1 MKKYYLTILFIF
13 CMGTIFAQ
21 GNRREVIDAQKVA
34 FFTRQL
40 DLSAEEAKLFW
51 PIYDEFTEKRDKIV
65 EQRTLITQDVGRN
78 FRNMSEKEL
87 EEAGDRMI
95 SLNLQEAELKAQYHE
110 KFKEVLSPSKVV
122 RLYNAENGFKNY
134 LLNQLRSRREN
145 AAINERWRLRD
156 NTKTENYNLE

>member
-13 CMGTIFAQ
+13 FMGTIFAQ

-65 EQRTLITQDVGRN
+65 EQRTTITRDVGRN
-78 FRNMSEKEL
+78 FRNMTEVEL
-87 EEAGDRMI
+87 EEAGDRLI
-95 SLNLQEAELKAQYHE
+95 SLNLQEAQLKAEYHE
-110 KFKEVLSPSKVV
+110 KFKQVLTPSKVV
-122 RLYNAENGFKNY
+122 RLYNAENGIKNY
-134 LLNQLRSRREN
+134 LLNQLRSRRET
-145 AAINERWRLRD
+145 AVNERWRLRED
-156 NTKTENYNLE
+156 SQN

>member
-13 CMGTIFAQ
+13 CLGTIFAQ

-65 EQRTLITQDVGRN
+65 EQRTTITRDVGRN
-78 FRNMSEKEL
+78 FRNMTEEKL
-87 EEAGDRMI
+87 EEAGDRLI
-95 SLNLQEAELKAQYHE
+95 SLNLQEAELKAEYHE
-110 KFKEVLSPSKVV
+110 KFKQVLTPSKVV

-134 LLNQLRSRREN
+134 LLNQLRSRRET
-145 AAINERWRLRD
+145 AVNERWRLRE
-156 NTKTENYNLE
+156 NTQN

>member
-51 PIYDEFTEKRDKIV
+51 PIYDEFTEKRDTIV
-65 EQRTLITQDVGRN
+65 EQRNTITRDVGRN
-78 FRNMSEKEL
+78 FRNMTEEEL
-87 EEAGDRMI
+87 EEAGDRLI
-95 SLNLQEAELKAQYHE
+95 SLNLQEAELKAEYHE
-110 KFKEVLSPSKVV
+110 KFKQVLTPSKVV

-134 LLNQLRSRREN
+134 LLNQLRSRRET
-145 AAINERWRLRD
+145 AVNERWRLRED
-156 NTKTENYNLE
+156 SQN

>member
-1 MKKYYLTILFIF
+1 MKKYYLTILFIL
-13 CMGTIFAQ
+13 CMGSIFAQ

-40 DLSAEEAKLFW
+40 DLRAEEAKLFW
-51 PIYDEFTEKRDKIV
+51 PIYDEFTEKRDEIV
-65 EQRTLITQDVGRN
+65 EQRTTIARDVGRN
-78 FRNMSEKEL
+78 FRDMTEKEL

-95 SLNLQEAELKAQYHE
+95 SLNLQEAELKAEYHE
-110 KFKEVLSPSKVV
+110 KFKQVLAPSKVV

-145 AAINERWRLRD
+145 AINGRERLREISQ
-156 NTKTENYNLE
+156 N